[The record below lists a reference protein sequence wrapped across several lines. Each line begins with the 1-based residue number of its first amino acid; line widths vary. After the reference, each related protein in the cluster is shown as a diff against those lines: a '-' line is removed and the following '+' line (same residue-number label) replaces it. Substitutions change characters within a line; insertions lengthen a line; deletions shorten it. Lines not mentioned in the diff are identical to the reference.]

1 WSSDLCSSDLVR
13 SARGVGRHSKNSGDR
28 ENCAQRPEHSQ
39 RHGGHKR
46 AKQEEVHGLG
56 PRFNKNRQACIEV
69 TQPAPYLP
77 TQLPGIAT
85 GTYQEKALARRRL
98 QDRQKHCRLWLLG
111 KARIFSVLYDTYHLD
126 ARSVSRLIVSA
137 DGVRR
142 RRKHFAR
149 KRLVD
154 HRQARRAFILM
165 PGEGPSSQQRHLRRR
180 EEFRRD
186 LVRYGRGGS
195 IGRT

>member
-1 WSSDLCSSDLVR
+1 
-13 SARGVGRHSKNSGDR
+13 
-28 ENCAQRPEHSQ
+28 
-39 RHGGHKR
+39 
-46 AKQEEVHGLG
+46 
-56 PRFNKNRQACIEV
+56 RFNKNRQACIEV

-111 KARIFSVLYDTYHLD
+111 KARIFSVLYDSYHLD

-137 DGVRR
+137 DRVRR
-142 RRKHFAR
+142 RRKHLAR

-154 HRQARRAFILM
+154 HGQARPPYTPM
-165 PGEGPSSQQRHLRRR
+165 PGQVPSSQP
-180 EEFRRD
+180 D
-186 LVRYGRGGS
+186 LLPRPGGIRS
-195 IGRT
+195 